1 MAQQLDLQEQEQ
13 VDALKAFWARYGNL
27 IMWAVTLLLARVRRL
42 QLLDEAAAR
51 QGQPRPARCTAN
63 CRRAADAGDDKRA
76 AQIFGDMKAKAP
88 KTTYTQFGALLAAKT
103 QADKGDTVNAT
114 ANLQWVAENGNE
126 ENAAVAHLRLAG
138 LLADAKKYDDALK
151 ELALVKPASFAALVS
166 DRRGD
171 IELAQGQKDAATK
184 AYKAAYDGLPET
196 AQYRLLLEAKL
207 TRARRRAGRLGG
219 LGRRFGSRA
228 MIAVLK
234 RSLAA
239 LAAAALVAA
248 TRCWPAAPTTSP
260 SPRRSSRSRPRSPA
274 TRSGS

>member
-13 VDALKAFWARYGNL
+13 VDALKAFWAKYGNL
-27 IMWAVTLLLARVRRL
+27 IMWTITLLLAAFAAYSFWTKMQRDKASQASTMYGEL
-42 QLLDEAAAR
+42 QVAA
-51 QGQPRPARCTAN
+51 T
-63 CRRAADAGDDKRA
+63 AGDDKRA

-103 QADKGDTVNAT
+103 QADKGDVVNAT
-114 ANLQWVAENGNE
+114 ANLQWVADNGND

-151 ELALVKPASFAALVS
+151 QLALVKPASFAPLVS

-184 AYKAAYDGLPET
+184 AYKTAYDGLPET

-207 TRARRRAGRLGG
+207 TALG
-219 LGRRFGSRA
+219 
-228 MIAVLK
+228 
-234 RSLAA
+234 AA
-239 LAAAALVAA
+239 
-248 TRCWPAAPTTSP
+248 PAASAA
-260 SPRRSSRSRPRSPA
+260 SA
-274 TRSGS
+274 ASGVAQ